1 MTIRM
6 TGMMSNLDTD
16 SIIKEMM
23 SAQSLKKTKIEN
35 KKTKLEWTMDKWK
48 GLNSKIYGLYI
59 GSLNKVKT
67 VGNYAAKKATSSNE
81 ALITGTISGINASK
95 ASTGSHTISVSELA
109 SGQFITGNKTQSNI
123 TNSTK
128 LTEIGGVN
136 NDGTGKGFGKGE
148 TIKVTVGTGSD
159 AVEKS
164 LTVGDSTTV
173 KDFVSFLQSS
183 GLNADFDEGQQRFTI
198 SSKESGKDKA
208 FSIISINEDA
218 AVATAKGNVISA
230 LGKENES
237 VANDFFNNYDKAN
250 KELNDKQDY
259 YDSLPNSASNE
270 DKIKAYD
277 ELLAAKQ
284 RIKDLEDNLIKYK
297 KEQSEANYKQ
307 KAEDSVADKY
317 TQDLKDGAPALQTER
332 ATIVSAVE
340 KMYYDYDSSGNK
352 KFSSDTM
359 DAAKASL
366 YSKLRQKAID
376 DINAGILDG
385 TNKYDDEDSKQL
397 AIEKK
402 YKDLIATEVTT
413 TNLNTEAENMFKDSL
428 NSAFAS
434 AGQNY
439 VNTTA
444 GQAEVTTEFN
454 NYSGTIQNEIAHLEK
469 YVRSTKQ
476 DGSVNTDSYKYAI
489 DNPPVGGTISYTDSL
504 SKLGIANI
512 EVDAKGSL
520 VTGITPDNDT
530 HIGDLTY
537 VAATDAKLTFDGAA
551 YTSSQNN
558 ITIGGVTID
567 IKGITTAPV
576 TLNVTNNT
584 ENSYEMIKDF
594 VKNYNEVLTE
604 MCNGYYAKSAKGYEP
619 LTSEQ
624 KKAMS
629 DDEIDKWEK
638 KIQDSLLRRDDTL
651 GGLMNTMRTA
661 LQASVTVD
669 GKKYSLASLGITTS
683 NDWTERGLLHIQGDS
698 DDTYLPSK
706 TNKLQKMLEQ
716 DPELVGK
723 IISGVTNNLYETLQ
737 KKMSTSTLS
746 SALTFYN
753 DKQMTKQVDDYK
765 DQIKTWEE
773 KLQDMEDRYYKQFTA
788 MEKALAKL
796 NSQSSALSGLMGS

>member
-1 MTIRM
+1 MAIRM

-48 GLNSKIYGLYI
+48 GLNSKIYGFYT

-81 ALITGTISGINASK
+81 ALITGTISGTNASK
-95 ASTGSHTISVSELA
+95 ASTGSHTISVSGLA
-109 SGQFITGNKTQSNI
+109 SGQFITGKQLLGSNI
-123 TNSTK
+123 SNSTL
-128 LTEIGGVN
+128 LTEIGGAN
-136 NDGTGKGFGKGE
+136 NGFSEGE

-164 LTVGDSTTV
+164 LTIGKTTTV
-173 KDFVSFLQSS
+173 KDFVNFLKSS
-183 GLNADFDEGQQRFTI
+183 GLNADFDAGQQRFSI

-208 FSIISINEDA
+208 FSIISVNEATNITDA
-218 AVATAKGNVISA
+218 KKDIITA
-230 LGKENES
+230 LGGKEHES

-250 KELNDKQDY
+250 KELKNKQNY

-307 KAEDSVADKY
+307 KAEDSVVNKY
-317 TQDLKDGAPALQTER
+317 YNDLSNGVPALQTEHD
-332 ATIVSAVE
+332 AIVDAVE

-352 KFSSDTM
+352 LQFSSDTM

-366 YSKLRQKAID
+366 ESKIRQEAINN
-376 DINAGILDG
+376 INNGILNG
-385 TNKYDDEDSKQL
+385 TNNYVDEDSKQL
-397 AIEKK
+397 AIETEYQNLLSAK
-402 YKDLIATEVTT
+402 LTTANINVEATKMV
-413 TNLNTEAENMFKDSL
+413 NDSID
-428 NSAFAS
+428 SAFKS
-434 AGQNY
+434 AAKNY

-444 GQAEVTTEFN
+444 GQTEVTTEFN
-454 NYSGTIQNEIAHLEK
+454 NYSGTIQNEIADLEK

-489 DNPPVGGTISYTDSL
+489 DNSPAGGSISYTDSL
-504 SKLGIANI
+504 SKLGLANI
-512 EVDAKGSL
+512 AVGSNGSL
-520 VTGITPDNDT
+520 TTGITPNNDT

-629 DDEIDKWEK
+629 DDEIEKWEK

-698 DDTYLPSK
+698 DDTYLPTV
-706 TNKLQKMLEQ
+706 TNKLQKMLEE

>member
-48 GLNSKIYGLYI
+48 GLNSKIYGFYI
-59 GSLNKVKT
+59 GSLNRVKT

-81 ALITGTISGINASK
+81 ALITGTISGTNASK
-95 ASTGSHTISVSELA
+95 ASTGSHTISVSGLA

-164 LTVGDSTTV
+164 LTIGDTTTV

-208 FSIISINEDA
+208 FSITAINEDGT
-218 AVATAKGNVISA
+218 VSTAKNGLLAA
-230 LGKENES
+230 LGGSDHES
-237 VANDFFNNYDKAN
+237 VANDFYNNYSKAKKEVKDK
-250 KELNDKQDY
+250 KDY
-259 YDSLPNSASNE
+259 YDSIMVTSATNE
-270 DKIKAYD
+270 EKVKAYD
-277 ELLAAKQ
+277 EWKAAEKSVKDIEDNLVKYTEDQWRATFTKDAQDQVATNYINNIKADPTSADYKAIVDAVDKMYYEYDQNGNKVQPPKFSSSTLDAADVSFRSKTRQEAITNINNLIASGKEYADEAAKQ
-284 RIKDLEDNLIKYK
+284 AAIETEY
-297 KEQSEANYKQ
+297 QSIYNQ
-307 KAEDSVADKY
+307 K
-317 TQDLKDGAPALQTER
+317 
-332 ATIVSAVE
+332 VSAAGSIAAVLNDE
-340 KMYYDYDSSGNK
+340 ATLMYNE
-352 KFSSDTM
+352 
-359 DAAKASL
+359 
-366 YSKLRQKAID
+366 SK
-376 DINAGILDG
+376 
-385 TNKYDDEDSKQL
+385 E
-397 AIEKK
+397 
-402 YKDLIATEVTT
+402 
-413 TNLNTEAENMFKDSL
+413 
-428 NSAFAS
+428 SAFKS
-434 AGQNY
+434 VGNNY
-439 VNTTA
+439 VNSQA
-444 GQAEVTTEFN
+444 GQAEVTAIVTGKEPQIKAKGN
-454 NYSGTIQNEIAHLEK
+454 DTKTAIQAYEAAITAGGA
-469 YVRSTKQ
+469 ST
-476 DGSVNTDSYKYAI
+476 
-489 DNPPVGGTISYTDSL
+489 YTDSL
-504 SKLGIANI
+504 SKLGLANI
-512 EVDAKGSL
+512 EVDANGKLNEHINKDSFG
-520 VTGITPDNDT
+520 NDK
-530 HIGDLTY
+530 DLTKMFTY
-537 VAATDAKLTFDGAA
+537 VAATDAELTFDGAA

-629 DDEIDKWEK
+629 DDEIEKWEK

-706 TNKLQKMLEQ
+706 TNKLQKMLEE